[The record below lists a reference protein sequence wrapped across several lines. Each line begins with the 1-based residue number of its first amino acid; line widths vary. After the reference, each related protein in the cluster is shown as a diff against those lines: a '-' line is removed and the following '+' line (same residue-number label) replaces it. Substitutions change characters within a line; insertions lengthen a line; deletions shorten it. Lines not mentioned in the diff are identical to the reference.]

1 MERWKNT
8 QTDEKTKRRT
18 NGYTNGWTE
27 GHTDGRKHAA
37 HLFVNGRKKKLS
49 VDAGND
55 LWIETRKNQETDIN
69 FTSLTDGKIYRQFVH
84 VLDEQMDN
92 SSMPTFV

>member
-8 QTDEKTKRRT
+8 QTDEKTIRRT

-55 LWIETRKNQETDIN
+55 LWIETRKNQETDRN

-92 SSMPTFV
+92 STMPTFV